1 MTKDESSLRGG
12 DPLHLD
18 GSQPLANSPV
28 YDAPISVKGT
38 ALMIKAFA
46 SAPGKKDSAVMTGM
60 YRIRE

>member
-1 MTKDESSLRGG
+1 VIHYTF
-12 DPLHLD
+12 D

-28 YDAPISVKGT
+28 YDAPISVKGI

-46 SAPGKKDSAVMTGM
+46 SVPGKKDSAVVTGM